1 MAIRNR
7 RALKEAAR
15 QTLEK
20 GNAKRLIVL
29 FTGIH
34 AAFALVI
41 ALADLLLQQQIAG
54 TGGLS
59 GMGTRSMLQTVQQV
73 LSLLGTFLPTFWSM
87 GYLYAMLKLS
97 HGAAVEDKDLLQGFR
112 CFGPVLRLT
121 VLQTLLLSILGGIL
135 VYLFSTL
142 LSFTPL
148 AMPFYQVMLP
158 LVGEDTTAM
167 DLMALDE
174 TAMNAMLD
182 AVMPLVT
189 VSVVLTLIAL
199 LPMIYRLRLS
209 TYYLMDEPEYG
220 ALSALVRSSRAMK
233 GHRLQLA
240 ALDVSFW
247 WYYLVEALILC
258 VPYLSLLLPAVG
270 VTLPFSGE
278 VTSLIFLAVTL
289 VLQLV
294 LYILARNRVTMTYV
308 QAYKALSAE
317 EEVPTPTAPKP
328 AQKLPWEEPPT
339 QNG

>member
-7 RALKEAAR
+7 RALKEATR
-15 QTLEK
+15 QTLER

-41 ALADLLLQQQIAG
+41 ALADFVLGQQISG

-59 GMGTRSMLQTVQQV
+59 GMGTRSVLQTVQQV
-73 LSLLGTFLPTFWSM
+73 LSLLGAYLPTFWSM
-87 GYLYAMLKLS
+87 GYLYAMLKLA
-97 HGAAVEDKDLLQGFR
+97 HGAAAEDKDLLQGFR

-121 VLQTLLLSILGGIL
+121 VLRTLLLSILGGIL

-148 AMPFYQVMLP
+148 AMPFYQLMLP

-174 TAMNAMLD
+174 AAMNAMLE
-182 AVMPLVT
+182 AVIPLVA
-189 VSVVLTLIAL
+189 VSMVLTLIAL
-199 LPMIYRLRLS
+199 LPVLYRLRLS
-209 TYYLMDEPEYG
+209 DYFLMDEPEYG
-220 ALSALVRSSRAMK
+220 ALAAMVRSGRAMK

-247 WYYLVEALILC
+247 WYYLVEALTLC
-258 VPYLSLLLPAVG
+258 VPYLPLLLPAVG
-270 VTLPFSGE
+270 ITLPFSGE

-289 VLQLV
+289 ALQLT
-294 LYILARNRVTMTYV
+294 LYILTRNRVTMTYV

-317 EEVPTPTAPKP
+317 SEIPTPAAPKP
-328 AQKLPWEEPPT
+328 AQKLPWEEP